1 MTTCAV
7 SRSYC
12 FLFDWDTRK
21 AGAMRRAS
29 SQGIMRMPSG
39 RTSDMWSRVRS
50 AVVPASVAT
59 ATLDEAGNLNP
70 ANTTSI
76 SFQAILRNA
85 DLIEARLAI
94 LAEGENPLGF
104 ESTGQ
109 DCSDALREQ
118 AFIEE
123 CQLIIAKEAFPASTG
138 PAGFREV
145 LWVGRASNQIAARLK
160 RRFKGME
167 QEIEQ
172 QVAMDLRKHMTSE
185 LDELR
190 QRVFAAEKAAQSA
203 AATQQ
208 SSVEQIRRLEDEL
221 ASYKTQLSTQAEEL
235 LQAKIEA
242 EKVTRGQSN
251 DQEVYLRM
259 KREKA
264 AAEATAG
271 ELATTVSDLR
281 FFLQMRAV

>member
-1 MTTCAV
+1 
-7 SRSYC
+7 
-12 FLFDWDTRK
+12 
-21 AGAMRRAS
+21 
-29 SQGIMRMPSG
+29 
-39 RTSDMWSRVRS
+39 
-50 AVVPASVAT
+50 
-59 ATLDEAGNLNP
+59 
-70 ANTTSI
+70 
-76 SFQAILRNA
+76 
-85 DLIEARLAI
+85 
-94 LAEGENPLGF
+94 
-104 ESTGQ
+104 
-109 DCSDALREQ
+109 
-118 AFIEE
+118 
-123 CQLIIAKEAFPASTG
+123 
-138 PAGFREV
+138 
-145 LWVGRASNQIAARLK
+145 
-160 RRFKGME
+160 ME
-167 QEIEQ
+167 QDIEQ

-271 ELATTVSDLR
+271 ELATTVSELR
-281 FFLQMRAV
+281 LFLQMRAV